1 MSAERGESRSLF
13 RNLSPLDHRY
23 YLENREPFDRLAD
36 FLSEEAAVRYYAR
49 VEVALLRQLM
59 RMLPAAVRPAAPD
72 REAPDR
78 EALDRE
84 ALERELDAAV
94 DAIDPA
100 EVHAEEQTT
109 RHNLRAVVRVLQ
121 RLLPESAR
129 HLVHLGATSF
139 DIQDTATALRIGGA
153 VRAVVLPLL
162 LDLTDRLADMAD
174 EESATLQIGRTHGQ
188 HAVPITFGFAVA
200 SFVARLDD
208 VLPRIL
214 QAADGLPG
222 KLSGAV
228 GAYHATALLIGDPL
242 ELERRVLAELGLAPA
257 AHATQIVP
265 AEPLVRLLLEIN
277 LAFGTI
283 ANLADDLRNLQRT
296 EIAEVAESFE
306 AAQVGSSTMP
316 QKRNPW
322 NSEHVKSLWKAFS
335 PRVGTLFMDQI
346 SEHQRD
352 LTNSASARF
361 VGEYLAGVAAAANR
375 MLRVVRSLHVD
386 RARMAGAVRASGDAV
401 AAEAAYVALAR
412 AGVAD
417 AHEVIRRA
425 AAAAH
430 AGGETLAAVLR
441 RDPARWALLQSAA
454 PDGASAAELL
464 RDPGRYRGRAAER
477 ARAVAALH
485 RQRSAALRRALADR
499 TA

>member
-1 MSAERGESRSLF
+1 MKGGTKADSGESRSIF

-36 FLSEEAAVRYYAR
+36 FLSEEAAVRCYAR
-49 VEVALLRQLM
+49 VEIALLRQFV
-59 RMLPAAVRPAAPD
+59 RMVPDAVRYGPGGGEELQQA
-72 REAPDR
+72 
-78 EALDRE
+78 
-84 ALERELDAAV
+84 LDAAAS
-94 DAIDPA
+94 AIDPA
-100 EVHAEEQTT
+100 EVHAEEQVT
-109 RHNLRAVVRVLQ
+109 RHNLRAVVHVLQ
-121 RLLPESAR
+121 RRLPESVR

-153 VRAVVLPLL
+153 VRAVVVPLL
-162 LDLTDRLADMAD
+162 LDLTDRLADLA
-174 EESATLQIGRTHGQ
+174 EAEAATLQVGRTHGQ

-214 QAADGLPG
+214 QAAGELPG

-228 GAYHATALLIGDPL
+228 GAYNATALLVDDPL

-277 LAFGTI
+277 LAFGVL

-296 EIAEVAESFE
+296 EIAEVAESFD
-306 AAQVGSSTMP
+306 ASQVGSSTMP

-322 NSEHVKSLWKAFS
+322 NSEHVKSLWKTFS
-335 PRVGTLFMDQI
+335 PRVGTFLMDQI

-361 VGEYLAGVAAAANR
+361 VGEYLAGFTAAVNR
-375 MLRVVRSLHVD
+375 TLRVVGSLHVD
-386 RARMAGAVRASGDAV
+386 RRRMADAVGTGGDAV
-401 AAEAAYVALAR
+401 VAEAAHVALAR

-417 AHEVIRRA
+417 AHRVVREA
-425 AAAAH
+425 AAEARS
-430 AGGETLAAVLR
+430 AGGTVADALE
-441 RDPARWALLQSAA
+441 RDRDCWALLERVVVGREGS
-454 PDGASAAELL
+454 SAAELL
-464 RDPGRYRGRAAER
+464 RDPGRYCGMAAER
-477 ARAVAALH
+477 ARAVAARH
-485 RQRSAALRRALADR
+485 RERAAALRGALDVRAG
-499 TA
+499 

>member
-1 MSAERGESRSLF
+1 MSAESGESRSLF

-59 RMLPAAVRPAAPD
+59 RMLPAAIRPAAPD
-72 REAPDR
+72 RA
-78 EALDRE
+78 
-84 ALERELDAAV
+84 ALERRLDAVV

-100 EVHAEEQTT
+100 EVHAEEETT

-121 RLLPESAR
+121 RHLPESAR

-139 DIQDTATALRIGGA
+139 DIQDTATALRVGGA

-162 LDLTDRLADMAD
+162 LDLADRLADMAE

-228 GAYHATALLIGDPL
+228 GAYHATALLVGDPL
-242 ELERRVLAELGLAPA
+242 ELERRVLADLGLAPA

-265 AEPLVRLLLEIN
+265 AEPLVRLLLEMN

-335 PRVGTLFMDQI
+335 PRLGTLFMDQI

-417 AHEVIRRA
+417 AHEVIRQA
-425 AAAAH
+425 AAAAR
-430 AGGETLAAVLR
+430 AGGEPLAAALR
-441 RDPARWALLQSAA
+441 RDPARWALLEGAAVA
-454 PDGASAAELL
+454 PDGASAADLL

-485 RQRSAALRRALADR
+485 RERSAALRRALADR

>member
-1 MSAERGESRSLF
+1 MKADSGEGRSIF

-36 FLSEEAAVRYYAR
+36 FLSEEAVVRCYAR
-49 VEVALLRQLM
+49 VEIALLRQIV
-59 RMLPAAVRPAAPD
+59 RMVPDAVRNAPGGGEELQQALESAVAAV
-72 REAPDR
+72 
-78 EALDRE
+78 
-84 ALERELDAAV
+84 
-94 DAIDPA
+94 DPA
-100 EVHAEEQTT
+100 EVHAEEQVT
-109 RHNLRAVVRVLQ
+109 RHNLRAVVHVLQ
-121 RLLPESAR
+121 RRLPESVR

-139 DIQDTATALRIGGA
+139 DIQDTAAALRIGGA
-153 VRAVVLPLL
+153 VRSVVVPLL
-162 LDLTDRLADMAD
+162 LDLTDRLADLA
-174 EESATLQIGRTHGQ
+174 EAEAATLQVGRTHGQ

-214 QAADGLPG
+214 HAADALPG

-228 GAYHATALLIGDPL
+228 GAYNATALLVDDPL
-242 ELERRVLAELGLAPA
+242 ELERRVLAELGLTPA

-277 LAFGTI
+277 LAFGVL

-296 EIAEVAESFE
+296 EIAEVAESFG
-306 AAQVGSSTMP
+306 ASQVGSSTMP

-335 PRVGTLFMDQI
+335 PRVGTFFLDQV

-361 VGEYLAGVAAAANR
+361 VGEYLAGFSAAVNR
-375 MLRVVRSLHVD
+375 TLRVVGSLHVD
-386 RARMAGAVRASGDAV
+386 RRRMADAVGMGGDRV

-417 AHEVIRRA
+417 AHDVVRQA
-425 AAAAH
+425 AAAARS
-430 AGGETLAAVLR
+430 AGGTVADALE
-441 RDPARWALLQSAA
+441 RDPYRWALLEQVAVG

-464 RDPGRYRGRAAER
+464 RNPARYCGMAAER
-477 ARAVAALH
+477 ARAVAAMH
-485 RQRSAALRRALADR
+485 RERAAALRRVLDDR
-499 TA
+499 TG

>member
-1 MSAERGESRSLF
+1 MRADSGESRNIF

-36 FLSEEAAVRYYAR
+36 FLSEEAVVRSYAR
-49 VEVALLRQLM
+49 VEIALLRQLV
-59 RMLPAAVRPAAPD
+59 RMVPDAVRPGPGSG
-72 REAPDR
+72 E
-78 EALDRE
+78 ELQQALD
-84 ALERELDAAV
+84 ATAAAV
-94 DAIDPA
+94 DPA
-100 EVHAEEQTT
+100 EVHAEEQVT
-109 RHNLRAVVRVLQ
+109 RHNLRAVVNVLQ
-121 RLLPESAR
+121 RRLPESVR

-153 VRAVVLPLL
+153 VRAVVVPLL
-162 LDLTDRLADMAD
+162 LDLTDCLADLA
-174 EESATLQIGRTHGQ
+174 ETEAATLQVGRTHGQ

-214 QAADGLPG
+214 QAADELPG

-228 GAYHATALLIGDPL
+228 GAYNATALLVGDPL
-242 ELERRVLAELGLAPA
+242 ELERRVLADLGLTAA

-277 LAFGTI
+277 LAFGVL

-296 EIAEVAESFE
+296 EIAEVAESFD
-306 AAQVGSSTMP
+306 ASQVGSSTMP

-335 PRVGTLFMDQI
+335 PRVGTFFLDQV

-352 LTNSASARF
+352 LTNSASSRF
-361 VGEYLAGVAAAANR
+361 VGEYLAGFTAAVNR
-375 MLRVVRSLHVD
+375 TLRIVGSLHVD
-386 RARMAGAVRASGDAV
+386 RRRMADAVGTGGDAV

-417 AHEVIRRA
+417 AHQVVRQA
-425 AAAAH
+425 AAEARSD
-430 AGGETLAAVLR
+430 GGTVADALE
-441 RDPARWALLQSAA
+441 RDRDRWALLERAA
-454 PDGASAAELL
+454 VGAAGSSAAELL
-464 RDPGRYRGRAAER
+464 RDPGRYCGMAAER

-485 RQRSAALRRALADR
+485 RERAAPLRRALGAR
-499 TA
+499 AG